1 MLFTANNIAILIA
14 FSSSFVQA
22 FPFKRSNSLS
32 LQFSGD
38 GESGTTKKVP
48 ANTPTPFT
56 APFIPDITS
65 ITIIANFGFC
75 TIFGKDDNKVLG
87 TISLSEADFKAGKL
101 AAPLKFEHPVQVSS
115 YFCSPDKTTT
125 PVPAPAV
132 KNTPIT
138 PASVSPPVIAAV
150 TPVSTQENP
159 SASEV
164 ITVQVGNDS
173 EARQF
178 PIPVDGIPT
187 DIVEIENTTEVKMIE
202 GSATCVLLDRKAVT
216 LGSVSEDEPFTT
228 NEPGF
233 KITTI
238 TCVRG

>member
-1 MLFTANNIAILIA
+1 MLFNANNIAILIA
-14 FSSSFVQA
+14 FSSSVAQA
-22 FPFKRSNSLS
+22 FPFKRSNFLS

-38 GESGTTKKVP
+38 GESGTTKKVL

-75 TIFGKDDNKVLG
+75 TIFDKDNKVLG
-87 TISLSEADFKAGKL
+87 SASLSEADFKAGKS
-101 AAPLKFEHPVQVSS
+101 AVPLKFEHPVQVSS
-115 YFCSPDKTTT
+115 YFCSSDKSTT

-132 KNTPIT
+132 NRAPIP
-138 PASVSPPVIAAV
+138 PAPVHEAV
-150 TPVSTQENP
+150 TAPAATTVSNQGDT
-159 SASEV
+159 SAPTV
-164 ITVQVGNDS
+164 ITIQVGNDS

-187 DIVEIENTTEVKMIE
+187 DVIEIENTTEVRIIE
-202 GSATCVLLDRKAVT
+202 GSATCTLLDQKAVT
-216 LGSVSEDEPFTT
+216 LGSVTKDEPFTT
-228 NEPGF
+228 NVSGT
-233 KITTI
+233 KVTTI